1 MLRLE
6 VVMTEGFDG
15 TDGKFVSS
23 DSVVIWLEHS
33 LVSLSKWESE
43 WEIPFLST
51 EEKTTEHV
59 VSYIRFMFVGE
70 DFPEHIIPR
79 FNKDHFEQI
88 NAYINKKMTAT
99 WFGETKNDPQR
110 EIVTAELIYYWM
122 IALGI
127 PFDCENW
134 HLSRLLT
141 LIRVCNVKNS
151 KPDKIDRRQAATDRR
166 ALNEARRK
174 QYKTRG

>member
-6 VVMTEGFDG
+6 VVTNEGFDG
-15 TDGKFVSS
+15 GEGKFVSAES
-23 DSVVIWLEHS
+23 IVIWLEHS
-33 LVSLSKWESE
+33 LLSLSKWESE

-51 EEKTTEHV
+51 EDKTLEQT
-59 VSYIRFMFVGE
+59 VSYIRFMFVGG
-70 DFPEHIIPR
+70 DFPENIIPK
-79 FNKDHFEQI
+79 FKNEHYEAID
-88 NAYINKKMTAT
+88 AYINKKMTAT
-99 WFGETKNDPQR
+99 SFGKRRDDPQR
-110 EIVTAELIYYWM
+110 EVVTAELIYYWM

-151 KPDKIDRRQAATDRR
+151 KPDQVDRRQASMDRK
-166 ALNEARRK
+166 ALNEARRREW
-174 QYKTRG
+174 KTRG